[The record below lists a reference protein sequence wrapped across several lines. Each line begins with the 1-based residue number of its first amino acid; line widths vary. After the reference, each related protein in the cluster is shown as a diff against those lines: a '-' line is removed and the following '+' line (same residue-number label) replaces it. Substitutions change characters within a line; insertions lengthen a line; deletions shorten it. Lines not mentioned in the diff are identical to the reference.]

1 MVLNGFDIVSLDIHL
16 EDSYF
21 DEYIISINED
31 RIWCE
36 KFLKEKGYLSEE
48 ATITYISNECN
59 SKVIPFVQSG
69 VVYAYEIGEEEIEYQ
84 CKCGCNKDTTINY
97 KNDKDGETHGFTA
110 SKSDDNSYCSYSF
123 YTDSILD
130 KDIIKDFLK
139 EFWY

>member
-1 MVLNGFDIVSLDIHL
+1 LVLNGFDIVSLDIHL

-31 RIWCE
+31 RISCE